1 MADTIP
7 VIITKD
13 LKKTYCNGPVET
25 PVLKGINMQVDA
37 GEFLSI
43 VGPSG
48 SGKTT
53 LLNIIGALDRPTSGL
68 VLVNGQDISSLD
80 DSELAVLRGETIG
93 FIFQSHYLLE
103 EFNVL
108 ENVLMPITIRRGAA
122 TKAEEEWVKYILNRV
137 GMSERLTYKPN
148 QLSGGQAQRV
158 AIVRALANKPKLI
171 LADEPTG
178 NLDTKTGQAVF
189 QVMLDLNAEVGTA
202 FVLVTHDERLAQQ
215 AECTL
220 HLVDGQ
226 VVDDTCKGERKPV
239 RVQMIS

>member
-25 PVLKGINMQVDA
+25 PVLKGILLQVDA

-93 FIFQSHYLLE
+93 FIFQL
-103 EFNVL
+103 
-108 ENVLMPITIRRGAA
+108 ITCWKVQCAGKCVDADYHSPRR
-122 TKAEEEWVKYILNRV
+122 
-137 GMSERLTYKPN
+137 
-148 QLSGGQAQRV
+148 
-158 AIVRALANKPKLI
+158 
-171 LADEPTG
+171 
-178 NLDTKTGQAVF
+178 
-189 QVMLDLNAEVGTA
+189 
-202 FVLVTHDERLAQQ
+202 
-215 AECTL
+215 C
-220 HLVDGQ
+220 
-226 VVDDTCKGERKPV
+226 C
-239 RVQMIS
+239 